1 MSIEMIL
8 NDWKRFLAFLLIGI
22 FAAFGLRSAAKGPAA
37 ANPPIEKRQ
46 DTEPEHRNHAGRDGS
61 AAPRGAGLLV
71 DLGNTRCPVMG
82 GDVVDEHFIE
92 WNHLRV
98 GFCCPGCD
106 GRFLKDPEKALDSTE
121 VDWREAARAV
131 EDYLFAEGAHKGH
144 KLEEIRKRWKVLR
157 EPDGS

>member
-1 MSIEMIL
+1 MNIEMIF
-8 NDWKRFLAFLLIGI
+8 NNWKLFLAFLVIGV
-22 FAAFGLRSAAKGPAA
+22 FAAFGLRAAGKGPEHGATQRAMEKKPDARAA
-37 ANPPIEKRQ
+37 
-46 DTEPEHRNHAGRDGS
+46 
-61 AAPRGAGLLV
+61 GAGQKRVAEAGTGLLI

-106 GRFLKDPEKALDSTE
+106 GRFLKDPEEALDSTE

-131 EDYLFAEGAHKGH
+131 EDYVSAEGAHKGH